1 MTRLQNAASSRRKFR
16 WSSAL
21 LTTALTVCTGLV
33 PGRVSAQSTTDAAE
47 LIRAVVLDGKHR
59 VQRWPLL
66 SDVTPTMR
74 TLYESTGAP
83 LWSRNGTAT
92 SAAAL
97 VVQQLELLDER
108 GLSAADYDASRLHAL
123 VTTTNLDAAASAE
136 LDVSLTVNT
145 VRALRALRFGRVS
158 AKVVHAELGF
168 AREAYDVAA
177 VIREM
182 TTSTNPSLLF
192 DAAEP
197 PFLHYHLLKSA
208 MARYRALTPD
218 TTLVQVM
225 VTGTLR
231 PGGVDSGV
239 PHIRRLLTA
248 LGDLPAAAARNGGT
262 DSLAYDSTLV
272 LGMKRFQLRQGFTT
286 DGIVGRATLARLRRP
301 FAARVAQMALTLER
315 WRWLPHALS
324 DPPPIIVNVP
334 AFRLHAFTSNSD
346 RESDLI
352 SMDVVVGDAFNHR
365 TPVFSGSLQY
375 LVFSPYWDVPP
386 SITRKEILPRARRDH
401 GYLARGNYE
410 VVSNG
415 GSVLGT
421 SVSAVAEVAAGRAR
435 VREKPGPTNS
445 LGGVKFI
452 FPNAHNVYL
461 HDTPAQSVFSRVRR
475 DASHGCI
482 RVADPI
488 RLAAF
493 LLRDQAGWDSTRIV
507 AAMHQGQP
515 EQVNLVRRVPVHI
528 VYATTVAREDGVV
541 FFFDD
546 IYGHDKRLAAILAK
560 GYPYAGSGR

>member
-1 MTRLQNAASSRRKFR
+1 MNA
-16 WSSAL
+16 L
-21 LTTALTVCTGLV
+21 VVCSVLAPVAV
-33 PGRVSAQSTTDAAE
+33 PAQSTPSAIE
-47 LIRAVVLDGKHR
+47 LIRAGVQAGKH
-59 VQRWPLL
+59 VAQRWPLL
-66 SDVTPTMR
+66 SDVTPELR
-74 TLYESTGAP
+74 ALYDGPGAL
-83 LWSRNGTAT
+83 LWSRDGKTT
-92 SAAAL
+92 PSAAL
-97 VVQQLELLDER
+97 VVQQLELLDAR
-108 GLSAADYDASRLHAL
+108 GLSATDYDASRLHAL
-123 VTTTNLDAAASAE
+123 VVSDKLDAAAMAD
-136 LDVSLTVNT
+136 LDLSLTVNT

-158 AKVVHAELGF
+158 AKAVHAELGF
-168 AREAYDVAA
+168 AREPYDVIAA
-177 VIREM
+177 IREM
-182 TTSTNPSLLF
+182 TMSTNPSLLF

-197 PFLHYHLLKSA
+197 PFLHYHLLKNA
-208 MARYRALTPD
+208 MARYRALAPD
-218 TTLVQVM
+218 TALVQIM
-225 VTGTLR
+225 LSGTLR
-231 PGGVDSGV
+231 PGATDSGV

-248 LGDLPAAAARNGGT
+248 LGDLPAAAARAGGT

-272 LGMKRFQLRQGFTT
+272 VGMKRFQLRQGFAT

-334 AFRLHAFTSNSD
+334 AFRLHAFTTNGD

-375 LVFSPYWDVPP
+375 LVFSPYWDVPA
-386 SITRKEILPRARRDH
+386 SITRTELLPKARRDRA
-401 GYLARGNYE
+401 YLARGNYE

-421 SVSAVAEVAAGRAR
+421 SASAIAAVAAGRAR
-435 VREKPGPTNS
+435 IRQKPGPTNS

-452 FPNAHNVYL
+452 FPNAYNVYL

-482 RVADPI
+482 RVADPV
-488 RLAAF
+488 RLATF
-493 LLRDQAGWDSTRIV
+493 LLRGQVGWDSTRIV
-507 AAMHQGQP
+507 AAMHQSQP

-541 FFFDD
+541 FFYDD
-546 IYGHDKRLAAILAK
+546 IYGHDKSLAALLAK
-560 GYPYAGSGR
+560 GYPYVGGGR

>member
-1 MTRLQNAASSRRKFR
+1 MKRCGMR
-16 WSSAL
+16 WSNTL
-21 LTTALTVCTGLV
+21 LTTVLAVCTRLV
-33 PGRVSAQSTTDAAE
+33 PGTVSAQPTPSAAE
-47 LIRAVVLDGKHR
+47 LIRAVVLAGKH
-59 VQRWPLL
+59 VAQRWPLL
-66 SDVTPTMR
+66 SDVTPELR
-74 TLYESTGAP
+74 ALYEGTGAP
-83 LWSRNGTAT
+83 LWSRDGNAT
-92 SAAAL
+92 PAAAL
-97 VVQQLELLDER
+97 VIRQLELLDAR

-123 VTTTNLDAAASAE
+123 VTSANLDAAASAE
-136 LDVSLTVNT
+136 LDVLLTVNA

-158 AKVVHAELGF
+158 AKEVHAALGF
-168 AREAYDVAA
+168 AREPYDVTAA
-177 VIREM
+177 IREM
-182 TTSTNPSLLF
+182 TTSTNPALLF

-197 PFLHYHLLKSA
+197 PFLHYHLLKNA
-208 MARYRALTPD
+208 MARYRALAPD
-218 TTLVQVM
+218 TALVQIM

-239 PHIRRLLTA
+239 PHIRRLLSA
-248 LGDLPAAAARNGGT
+248 LGDLQASAARAGVS

-272 LGMKRFQLRQGFTT
+272 VGMKRFQLRQGFAS
-286 DGIVGRATLARLRRP
+286 DGIVGRATLARLRLP
-301 FAARVAQMALTLER
+301 FASRVAQMALTLER

-334 AFRLHAFTSNSD
+334 AFRLHAFTTNGD

-352 SMDVVVGDAFNHR
+352 SMDVVVGDAFSHR

-386 SITRKEILPRARRDH
+386 SIARREILPRARRDR

-421 SVSAVAEVAAGRAR
+421 SASAVAAAAAGRAR
-435 VREKPGPTNS
+435 IRQKPGSTNA

-452 FPNAHNVYL
+452 FPNAYNVYL

-482 RVADPI
+482 RVADPV
-488 RLAAF
+488 RLATF
-493 LLRDQAGWDSTRIV
+493 LLRDQAGWDSTHIV
-507 AAMHQGQP
+507 AAMHQNIPQ
-515 EQVNLVRRVPVHI
+515 QLNLVRRVPVHI

-541 FFFDD
+541 LFYDD
-546 IYGHDKRLAAILAK
+546 IYSHDKHLAALLAK
-560 GYPYAGSGR
+560 GYPYPDSGR